1 FPGYGTFALKETV
14 NQQYAFLSEYSREGA
29 YTDIKH
35 EQPITLGL
43 TLRYNINDK
52 WNITSGITYSLLS
65 SKLRSQGENYYYD
78 DNQKLH
84 YIGVPLNIAYN
95 FWQNNNFL
103 GYFTAGAHMQKN
115 VCGRLVSNYYIDNQL
130 ESTTS
135 ERITEKELQWS
146 VNSAVGIEYRVSD
159 YLGLYAEPGID
170 YYFKNSSELKT
181 IYKDRPFSF
190 NLRVGIRFTFND

>member
-1 FPGYGTFALKETV
+1 M
-14 NQQYAFLSEYSREGA
+14 
-29 YTDIKH
+29 
-35 EQPITLGL
+35 
-43 TLRYNINDK
+43 
-52 WNITSGITYSLLS
+52 LS